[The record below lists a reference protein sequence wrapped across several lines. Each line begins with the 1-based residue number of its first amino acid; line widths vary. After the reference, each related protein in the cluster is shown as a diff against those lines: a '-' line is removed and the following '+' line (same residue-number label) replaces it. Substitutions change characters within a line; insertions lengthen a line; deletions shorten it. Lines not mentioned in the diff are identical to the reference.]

1 MAVFLAFLSAV
12 AFGGADFIGGLAS
25 RRASAVSVVVTAHI
39 IGLSV
44 ILVVAPFWGSQ
55 SAALSDFLWGA
66 AAGTAG
72 AVGLTVLYH
81 ALATTRFT
89 VAAPAA
95 ALLGAT
101 VPVIFGLMIGERPG
115 GAAWIGIA
123 LSVPAIL
130 LISAARDDGTPLA
143 ATTRRAVILGSLAG
157 LLFGLFGIFISQT
170 ADTSG
175 VWPLV
180 GARMASIPTMAV
192 VAMAMGKPLLVS
204 GNTIRIAV
212 TAGAADMVANILLLA
227 ALHEPGLISL
237 VLLISSLYPAFTVI
251 LARIV
256 LEERMTRTQVGGL
269 LMAGV
274 GIALIS
280 IA

>member
-44 ILVVAPFWGSQ
+44 ILVVAPFWGSE

-123 LSVPAIL
+123 LSVP
-130 LISAARDDGTPLA
+130 
-143 ATTRRAVILGSLAG
+143 
-157 LLFGLFGIFISQT
+157 
-170 ADTSG
+170 
-175 VWPLV
+175 WPLV

>member
-44 ILVVAPFWGSQ
+44 ILVVAPLWGAE
-55 SAALSDFLWGA
+55 SAALSDLLWGA
-66 AAGTAG
+66 AAGVSG
-72 AVGLTVLYH
+72 AIGLAILYH

-101 VPVIFGLMIGERPG
+101 FPVGFGLIIGERPG

-130 LISAARDDGTPLA
+130 LISVAKDDGTPLA

-157 LLFGLFGIFISQT
+157 ALFGLFGIFVSQS

-180 GARMASIPTMAV
+180 GARLASIPTMVV
-192 VAMAMGKPLLVS
+192 VALAMGKPLLVS
-204 GNTIRIAV
+204 AGTMRIAV
-212 TAGAADMVANILLLA
+212 TAGATDMVANILLLA